1 MRGCV
6 VIFLSI
12 QLFGQI
18 QILDAFIVSCNASLQ
33 TVTRVTMCPSDLS
46 AYEEAVRKKNCSS
59 LAPDIQTCQSFQ
71 YHCVLSD
78 DLKYAI
84 EVCAPSMII
93 IGHVCTKFSTRY
105 RSIMRIAGF
114 ACNDSVITCPYGYNS
129 TQAFLHTL
137 CYAKISGQFT
147 TDIPLSK
154 EGVTKRDTI
163 EKDKEKINNN
173 NMWWILLVLPIMG
186 FIIGVFFFYKWRY
199 TVRRRTGISKSR
211 IRTSYPSLQEEQAA
225 RIYAPL
231 LMSREP
237 ADQLF
242 QEDPNTMHINTTLS
256 NEETSEREQSNTNYG
271 NLQTDPDAFPS
282 NLSDPEQA
290 STNEDTTLSY
300 EETPERVLSNDESP
314 QQEQRNLQSDP
325 EAFPSSL
332 SDPQQASTIEDSY
345 YQASTKTTLNASS
358 ERDQLMLEC
367 PVNLLIRHLRDP
379 DESWTKEMIISH
391 VENMIQRLVNSNEEQ
406 LFISFMKSLNND
418 EKIATTLLRC
428 GKKMFELVSSI
439 QERYSA
445 RNIAFT
451 DGCVCVTFSFADVN
465 DLENYL
471 EKVRNK
477 DEQLITDLS
486 RILLNKTLLSIFDIN
501 PTLVTWNASELK
513 VFKGSQLLKTEAFQE
528 TLTGSSKD
536 FIGFSEDDATETYK
550 KTPYFKLSEGSEDFI
565 KKYDMFSS
573 KEPSKYPGY
582 MKYKTRAKS
591 FNGAVQWMEVKKEEF
606 AKYGFL
612 YHGFALKTTCFHC
625 GCLKGDWTEQDD
637 ILSTHVSLKK
647 SCAYVQYLM
656 EQE

>member
-6 VIFLSI
+6 VIFLSF
-12 QLFGQI
+12 QLFKQI
-18 QILDAFIVSCNASLQ
+18 QFLDAFIVSCNASLQ

-105 RSIMRIAGF
+105 GSIMRIAGF

-163 EKDKEKINNN
+163 EKDKEKMNNN

-186 FIIGVFFFYKWRY
+186 FVIGVFFFCKWRY
-199 TVRRRTGISKSR
+199 TVRRRTAGISNNR
-211 IRTSYPSLQEEQAA
+211 IRIPSLQEEQDA
-225 RIYAPL
+225 RICVPL
-231 LMSREP
+231 LISEEP
-237 ADQLF
+237 ANQLF
-242 QEDPNTMHINTTLS
+242 QEDPNTMHIITTLS
-256 NEETSEREQSNTNYG
+256 NEETSKREQSNTNYG
-271 NLQTDPDAFPS
+271 NLQT
-282 NLSDPEQA
+282 N
-290 STNEDTTLSY
+290 
-300 EETPERVLSNDESP
+300 
-314 QQEQRNLQSDP
+314 P

-332 SDPQQASTIEDSY
+332 SDPQQASTNEDSY

-358 ERDQLMLEC
+358 KRDQLMLEC

-445 RNIAFT
+445 RKIAFT

-477 DEQLITDLS
+477 DEQLIADLS

-501 PTLVTWNASELK
+501 PTLATWNASELK
-513 VFKGSQLLKTEAFQE
+513 VFKGSQLLKTEVFQE

-536 FIGFSEDDATETYK
+536 FIGISEDDATETYI
-550 KTPYFKLSEGSEDFI
+550 KTRNILIERGTRRFI
-565 KKYDMFSS
+565 SKYDMFNLR
-573 KEPSKYPGY
+573 ETSKYPGY
-582 MKYKTRAKS
+582 MNYKTRAKS
-591 FNGAVQWMEVKKEEF
+591 FEGAVLWMEVKRREF
-606 AKYGFL
+606 AIYGFL
-612 YHGFALKTTCFHC
+612 YQGIDLKTTCFHC
-625 GCLKGDWTEQDD
+625 GCSKDDWTEQDD
-637 ILSTHVSLKK
+637 ILSTHVSLNK
-647 SCAYVQYLM
+647 SCAYVQFLM

>member
-46 AYEEAVRKKNCSS
+46 AYEKAVRKKNCSS

-105 RSIMRIAGF
+105 GSIMRIAGF

-163 EKDKEKINNN
+163 EKDKEKINKNS
-173 NMWWILLVLPIMG
+173 MWWILLVLLIMG
-186 FIIGVFFFYKWRY
+186 FVIGVFFFCKWRF
-199 TVRRRTGISKSR
+199 TVRGRTAGISNNR
-211 IRTSYPSLQEEQAA
+211 IRIPSLQEEQDAPMC
-225 RIYAPL
+225 APL
-231 LMSREP
+231 LISEEP
-237 ADQLF
+237 ANQLF
-242 QEDPNTMHINTTLS
+242 QEDPNTMHINT
-256 NEETSEREQSNTNYG
+256 NEEMSEREQSNTNYG
-271 NLQTDPDAFPS
+271 NLQNDPEAFLS
-282 NLSDPEQA
+282 NLSDPQQV
-290 STNEDTTLSY
+290 STN
-300 EETPERVLSNDESP
+300 
-314 QQEQRNLQSDP
+314 
-325 EAFPSSL
+325 
-332 SDPQQASTIEDSY
+332 EDSY

-418 EKIATTLLRC
+418 ERIATTLLRC

-451 DGCVCVTFSFADVN
+451 DGCVCVTFSFANVN

-536 FIGFSEDDATETYK
+536 FIGFSEDDAIETYK
-550 KTPYFKLSEGSEDFI
+550 KTPYFKLSEGSEDFL

>member
-46 AYEEAVRKKNCSS
+46 AYEKAVRKKNCSS

-147 TDIPLSK
+147 TDISLSK

-186 FIIGVFFFYKWRY
+186 FVIGVFFFCKWRY

-211 IRTSYPSLQEEQAA
+211 IWTSYPSLQEEQDA

-231 LMSREP
+231 LMSGEP

-242 QEDPNTMHINTTLS
+242 QEDPHTKHINTTLS
-256 NEETSEREQSNTNYG
+256 NEEMSEREQSNTNYG
-271 NLQTDPDAFPS
+271 NLQNDPEAFLS
-282 NLSDPEQA
+282 NLSDPQQV
-290 STNEDTTLSY
+290 STNEDTTLSN

-314 QQEQRNLQSDP
+314 QQEQN
-325 EAFPSSL
+325 
-332 SDPQQASTIEDSY
+332 SY

-367 PVNLLIRHLRDP
+367 PINLLIRHLRDP

-418 EKIATTLLRC
+418 EMIATTLLRC
-428 GKKMFELVSSI
+428 GKKNV
-439 QERYSA
+439 
-445 RNIAFT
+445 
-451 DGCVCVTFSFADVN
+451 
-465 DLENYL
+465 
-471 EKVRNK
+471 
-477 DEQLITDLS
+477 
-486 RILLNKTLLSIFDIN
+486 
-501 PTLVTWNASELK
+501 
-513 VFKGSQLLKTEAFQE
+513 
-528 TLTGSSKD
+528 
-536 FIGFSEDDATETYK
+536 
-550 KTPYFKLSEGSEDFI
+550 
-565 KKYDMFSS
+565 
-573 KEPSKYPGY
+573 
-582 MKYKTRAKS
+582 
-591 FNGAVQWMEVKKEEF
+591 
-606 AKYGFL
+606 
-612 YHGFALKTTCFHC
+612 
-625 GCLKGDWTEQDD
+625 
-637 ILSTHVSLKK
+637 
-647 SCAYVQYLM
+647 
-656 EQE
+656 

>member
-1 MRGCV
+1 M
-6 VIFLSI
+6 IFLSI

-163 EKDKEKINNN
+163 EKDKEKMNNN

-186 FIIGVFFFYKWRY
+186 FVIGVFFFCKWRY
-199 TVRRRTGISKSR
+199 TVRRRTGISKS
-211 IRTSYPSLQEEQAA
+211 IIWTSYPSLPEEQDA

-231 LMSREP
+231 LISREP

-300 EETPERVLSNDESP
+300 EETPERVLSNDESQ
-314 QQEQRNLQSDP
+314 QQEQSN
-325 EAFPSSL
+325 
-332 SDPQQASTIEDSY
+332 TNNVMHIE
-345 YQASTKTTLNASS
+345 K
-358 ERDQLMLEC
+358 
-367 PVNLLIRHLRDP
+367 
-379 DESWTKEMIISH
+379 
-391 VENMIQRLVNSNEEQ
+391 
-406 LFISFMKSLNND
+406 
-418 EKIATTLLRC
+418 KIY
-428 GKKMFELVSSI
+428 I
-439 QERYSA
+439 Y
-445 RNIAFT
+445 I
-451 DGCVCVTFSFADVN
+451 
-465 DLENYL
+465 
-471 EKVRNK
+471 
-477 DEQLITDLS
+477 
-486 RILLNKTLLSIFDIN
+486 
-501 PTLVTWNASELK
+501 
-513 VFKGSQLLKTEAFQE
+513 
-528 TLTGSSKD
+528 
-536 FIGFSEDDATETYK
+536 
-550 KTPYFKLSEGSEDFI
+550 
-565 KKYDMFSS
+565 
-573 KEPSKYPGY
+573 
-582 MKYKTRAKS
+582 
-591 FNGAVQWMEVKKEEF
+591 
-606 AKYGFL
+606 
-612 YHGFALKTTCFHC
+612 
-625 GCLKGDWTEQDD
+625 
-637 ILSTHVSLKK
+637 
-647 SCAYVQYLM
+647 
-656 EQE
+656 

>member
-46 AYEEAVRKKNCSS
+46 AYEKAVRKKNCSS

-105 RSIMRIAGF
+105 GSIMRIAGF

-163 EKDKEKINNN
+163 EKDKEKINKNS
-173 NMWWILLVLPIMG
+173 MWWILLVLLIMG
-186 FIIGVFFFYKWRY
+186 FVIGVFFFCKWRF
-199 TVRRRTGISKSR
+199 TVRGRTAGISNNR
-211 IRTSYPSLQEEQAA
+211 IRIPSLQEEQDAPMC
-225 RIYAPL
+225 APL
-231 LMSREP
+231 LISEEP
-237 ADQLF
+237 ANQLF
-242 QEDPNTMHINTTLS
+242 QEDPNTMHINT
-256 NEETSEREQSNTNYG
+256 NEEMSEREQSNTNY
-271 NLQTDPDAFPS
+271 
-282 NLSDPEQA
+282 
-290 STNEDTTLSY
+290 
-300 EETPERVLSNDESP
+300 
-314 QQEQRNLQSDP
+314 
-325 EAFPSSL
+325 
-332 SDPQQASTIEDSY
+332 DSY

-418 EKIATTLLRC
+418 ERIATTLLRC

-451 DGCVCVTFSFADVN
+451 DGCVCVTFSFANVN

-536 FIGFSEDDATETYK
+536 FIGFSEDDAIETYK
-550 KTPYFKLSEGSEDFI
+550 KTPYFKLSEGSEDFL

>member
-78 DLKYAI
+78 DLQYAI

-105 RSIMRIAGF
+105 GSIMRIAGF

-163 EKDKEKINNN
+163 EKDKEKMNNN

-186 FIIGVFFFYKWRY
+186 FVIGVFFFCKWRY
-199 TVRRRTGISKSR
+199 TVRRRTAGISNNR
-211 IRTSYPSLQEEQAA
+211 IRIPSLQEEQDA
-225 RIYAPL
+225 RICVPL
-231 LMSREP
+231 LISEEP
-237 ADQLF
+237 ANQLF
-242 QEDPNTMHINTTLS
+242 QEDPNTIPIITTLS
-256 NEETSEREQSNTNYG
+256 NEETSKREQSNTNYG
-271 NLQTDPDAFPS
+271 NLQT
-282 NLSDPEQA
+282 N
-290 STNEDTTLSY
+290 
-300 EETPERVLSNDESP
+300 
-314 QQEQRNLQSDP
+314 P

-332 SDPQQASTIEDSY
+332 SDPQQASTNEDSY

-358 ERDQLMLEC
+358 KRDQLMLEC

-451 DGCVCVTFSFADVN
+451 DGCVCVTFSFANVN

-536 FIGFSEDDATETYK
+536 FIGFSEDDAIETYK
-550 KTPYFKLSEGSEDFI
+550 KTPYFKLSEGSEDFL

>member
-1 MRGCV
+1 MHNMILVCL
-6 VIFLSI
+6 FLST
-12 QLFGQI
+12 
-18 QILDAFIVSCNASLQ
+18 D
-33 TVTRVTMCPSDLS
+33 
-46 AYEEAVRKKNCSS
+46 
-59 LAPDIQTCQSFQ
+59 
-71 YHCVLSD
+71 
-78 DLKYAI
+78 
-84 EVCAPSMII
+84 
-93 IGHVCTKFSTRY
+93 
-105 RSIMRIAGF
+105 
-114 ACNDSVITCPYGYNS
+114 
-129 TQAFLHTL
+129 TL

-163 EKDKEKINNN
+163 EKDKEKMNNN

-186 FIIGVFFFYKWRY
+186 FVIGVFFFCKWRY
-199 TVRRRTGISKSR
+199 TVRRRTAGISNNR
-211 IRTSYPSLQEEQAA
+211 IRIPSLQEEQDA
-225 RIYAPL
+225 RICVPL
-231 LMSREP
+231 LISEEP
-237 ADQLF
+237 ANQLF
-242 QEDPNTMHINTTLS
+242 QEDPNTIPIITTLS
-256 NEETSEREQSNTNYG
+256 NEETSKREQSNTNYG
-271 NLQTDPDAFPS
+271 NLQT
-282 NLSDPEQA
+282 N
-290 STNEDTTLSY
+290 
-300 EETPERVLSNDESP
+300 
-314 QQEQRNLQSDP
+314 P

-332 SDPQQASTIEDSY
+332 SDPQQASTNEDSY

-358 ERDQLMLEC
+358 KRDQLMLEC

-391 VENMIQRLVNSNEEQ
+391 VENMIQRLVNSNKEQ

-445 RNIAFT
+445 RNMAFT

-501 PTLVTWNASELK
+501 PTLATWNASELK

-536 FIGFSEDDATETYK
+536 FIGISEDDATEIYK
-550 KTPYFKLSEGSEDFI
+550 RTRYLARGSEDFI

-573 KEPSKYPGY
+573 KETSKYPGY
-582 MKYKTRAKS
+582 MNYKTRAKS
-591 FNGAVQWMEVKKEEF
+591 FKGAVLWMEVKMKEF
-606 AKYGFL
+606 AKCGFL
-612 YHGFALKTTCFHC
+612 YQGFDLKTTCFHC
-625 GCLKGDWTEQDD
+625 GCSKDNWTEQDD
-637 ILSTHVSLKK
+637 ILSTHVSLNK
-647 SCAYVQYLM
+647 SCAYVQLLM

>member
-1 MRGCV
+1 M
-6 VIFLSI
+6 IFLSI

-105 RSIMRIAGF
+105 GSIMRIAGF

-186 FIIGVFFFYKWRY
+186 FVIGVFFFCKWRY
-199 TVRRRTGISKSR
+199 TVRRRTAGISNNR
-211 IRTSYPSLQEEQAA
+211 IRIPSLQEEQDA
-225 RIYAPL
+225 RNCAPL
-231 LMSREP
+231 LISEEP
-237 ADQLF
+237 ANQLF
-242 QEDPNTMHINTTLS
+242 QEDPNTIPIITTLS
-256 NEETSEREQSNTNYG
+256 NEETSKREQSNTNYG
-271 NLQTDPDAFPS
+271 NLQT
-282 NLSDPEQA
+282 N
-290 STNEDTTLSY
+290 
-300 EETPERVLSNDESP
+300 
-314 QQEQRNLQSDP
+314 P

-332 SDPQQASTIEDSY
+332 SDPQQASTNEDSY

-358 ERDQLMLEC
+358 KRDQLMLEC

-471 EKVRNK
+471 EKIRNK

-536 FIGFSEDDATETYK
+536 FTGKNEDDATEIYK
-550 KTPYFKLSEGSEDFI
+550 KTRYLGGGSEDFI

-573 KEPSKYPGY
+573 KETSKYPGY
-582 MKYKTRAKS
+582 MNYKTRAKS
-591 FNGAVQWMEVKKEEF
+591 FKGAVLWMEVKMKEF
-606 AKYGFL
+606 AKCGFL
-612 YHGFALKTTCFHC
+612 YQGFDLKTTCFHC
-625 GCLKGDWTEQDD
+625 GCSKDDWTEQDD
-637 ILSTHVSLKK
+637 ILSTHVSLNK
-647 SCAYVQYLM
+647 SCAYVQFLM

>member
-46 AYEEAVRKKNCSS
+46 AYEKAVRKKNCSS

-105 RSIMRIAGF
+105 GSIMRIAGF

-163 EKDKEKINNN
+163 EKDKEKINKNS
-173 NMWWILLVLPIMG
+173 MWWILLVLLIMG
-186 FIIGVFFFYKWRY
+186 FVIGVFFFCKWRY
-199 TVRRRTGISKSR
+199 TVRGRTAGISNNR
-211 IRTSYPSLQEEQAA
+211 IGIPSLQEEQDA
-225 RIYAPL
+225 RICDFTAPL
-231 LMSREP
+231 LISEEP
-237 ADQLF
+237 ANQLF
-242 QEDPNTMHINTTLS
+242 QEDPNTIHIITTLS
-256 NEETSEREQSNTNYG
+256 NEETSKREQSNTNYG
-271 NLQTDPDAFPS
+271 NLQT
-282 NLSDPEQA
+282 N
-290 STNEDTTLSY
+290 
-300 EETPERVLSNDESP
+300 
-314 QQEQRNLQSDP
+314 P

-332 SDPQQASTIEDSY
+332 SDPQQASTNEDSY

-358 ERDQLMLEC
+358 KRDQLMLEC

-439 QERYSA
+439 QETYSA
-445 RNIAFT
+445 RKIAFT

-477 DEQLITDLS
+477 DEQLIADLS

-501 PTLVTWNASELK
+501 PTLATWNTSELK
-513 VFKGSQLLKTEAFQE
+513 VFKGSQLLKTEVFQE

-536 FIGFSEDDATETYK
+536 FIGISEDDATEIYK
-550 KTPYFKLSEGSEDFI
+550 KTPYLGGGSEDFI

-573 KEPSKYPGY
+573 ISKYPGY
-582 MKYKTRAKS
+582 MNYKTRAKS
-591 FNGAVQWMEVKKEEF
+591 FKGAVLWMEVKMKEF
-606 AKYGFL
+606 AKSGFL
-612 YHGFALKTTCFHC
+612 YQGFDLKTTCFHC
-625 GCLKGDWTEQDD
+625 GCSKDDWAEQDD
-637 ILSTHVSLKK
+637 ILSTHVSLNK
-647 SCAYVQYLM
+647 SCAYVQFLM
-656 EQE
+656 EQENLRVH